1 MAGPGYCARNRWQIS
16 LNRRLF
22 FVFSIIY
29 FDFLNLCTVLLEKQ
43 VILVLKTTFERI
55 SMKNALEFAQKAE
68 RVHDVGDVS
77 KVRVDILLKQ
87 GLNVRN
93 INVEFYENAVKFIVG
108 VV

>member
-1 MAGPGYCARNRWQIS
+1 
-16 LNRRLF
+16 
-22 FVFSIIY
+22 
-29 FDFLNLCTVLLEKQ
+29 
-43 VILVLKTTFERI
+43 
-55 SMKNALEFAQKAE
+55 MKNALEFAQKAE

-93 INVEFYENAVKFIVG
+93 INVEFYEIAVKFIVG